1 LAPLIVVAVIAE
13 GRFSVAEAGWV
24 LSARALGELLAS
36 LAVPALGLLHL
47 GRSAAFAASA
57 CLLSAL
63 VVSMSAHLAAVVLG
77 FFVVGACSGVLK
89 FLGTMAASAYRHR
102 TFAFILRLAL
112 TLALAG
118 IATCI
123 LLAMEAS
130 SSWATLLERLIVL
143 LLPIMVLGGCF
154 YRPLKEQ
161 HSSSAR
167 QPQAKSAH
175 AISGLVILYLF
186 FVGISGFLAYVAQQA
201 ATRGMSI
208 SDALLSIGAMKTAA
222 AVWLLVAACLVP
234 NKEGK
239 EVSAL
244 EAALLVAAVWAVYCS
259 RNVVE
264 FLAAFLL
271 LEITLNGFSARLQ
284 SAIVGA
290 APHFAGQWLNGV
302 ILLGA
307 ATGPPLYGLAISA
320 QFELGFV
327 ALGSVAICLP
337 LAWRILAG
345 CQEAVSSIAPAR
357 S

>member
-161 HSSSAR
+161 HSSSRGRCRWRTTIQLADTVHAPSRFLPFADRMSGVGPLCSTVVNRAVHAR
-167 QPQAKSAH
+167 PSPPVWPLTRSSRSAPSLRARPLHELLEQALPLGGIPEWLLGH
-175 AISGLVILYLF
+175 RFHGLPRLSGLH
-186 FVGISGFLAYVAQQA
+186 
-201 ATRGMSI
+201 
-208 SDALLSIGAMKTAA
+208 K
-222 AVWLLVAACLVP
+222 
-234 NKEGK
+234 
-239 EVSAL
+239 
-244 EAALLVAAVWAVYCS
+244 
-259 RNVVE
+259 
-264 FLAAFLL
+264 
-271 LEITLNGFSARLQ
+271 
-284 SAIVGA
+284 
-290 APHFAGQWLNGV
+290 
-302 ILLGA
+302 
-307 ATGPPLYGLAISA
+307 
-320 QFELGFV
+320 
-327 ALGSVAICLP
+327 GSK
-337 LAWRILAG
+337 W
-345 CQEAVSSIAPAR
+345 
-357 S
+357 